1 VVAVRPGNQE
11 YRMNYSQRSPLWPY
25 LLVLGGLFALS
36 LAIPHRWKSD
46 TYSSAASVRKP
57 LARSQP
63 HRTAQNTAPAVAII
77 RPAQEALAGPVVLA
91 AIASSAPEQAPSDVW
106 SSAAASE
113 LAPRSAPSVDY
124 TVGAIAQRAVQK
136 FADFRRYVAEQSEA
150 AESDGF
156 TPQQPESV
164 SDQATAHRSRQT
176 DSLINTANCAPPTSL
191 LAQLDALAQYPDCQA
206 WSGGAKDLILDLCRT
221 PAGSSRQSAEIVEDL
236 QALVLRADDLSGQ
249 LKDLRAAESLRRAR
263 YALQRRLLIWPVL
276 FNNDLHSVYA
286 NSKGGEDSRRKLSQA
301 LADAGSH
308 LQTGPNSEAWRKY
321 LLLDQVAQL
330 ANATQLASPDEA
342 RQLARQVINRLTA
355 PQASDGQRQVL
366 GDASLQSLVE
376 AIRPWA
382 SETSDVRAV
391 LAALEQYEASELTS
405 DGRALVVL
413 SRRLNWSPEEKERQL
428 ARELDLHYRNANI
441 RIVLTADLIN
451 RVAPDPPATTAVV
464 NDTIL
469 NSRVN
474 GSSQTT
480 AQLQVKLIPDPL
492 RLHFQVGAEGS
503 VNSLTQ
509 STRGPVTFS
518 NRGESTFVARKTV
531 ILDRDGWTSENASA
545 EASSDTQLLGV
556 RTTLDGRP
564 VLGSVAR
571 RRAVE
576 KEEALREVADRE
588 VDEKIE
594 AKARQRLDDEVDR
607 RLTFIQQALREQL
620 LEPLAALRITPE
632 PIALET
638 TAQRLTARLRLAGAI
653 QAAGHT
659 ARPQAPSDSLA
670 SIQIHE
676 SAINNLLDSLQL
688 AGRTLTFAEL
698 FKYVADRANCPMIEL
713 PKNLPFDAVITFA
726 ESDPV
731 RVRCAGG
738 KLWLTLAA
746 KELRRGDTR
755 WQDIVASVAY
765 QPQIDGLHVR
775 LVRSGPA
782 ELERDNNP
790 QADAAL
796 REVFGK
802 LLSPDRTLNLIPPIV
817 AEHPQ
822 LADASVTQCVI
833 DDGWIGLAIGPN
845 RNVVQSPGKAG
856 MVR

>member
-1 VVAVRPGNQE
+1 
-11 YRMNYSQRSPLWPY
+11 MNYNQRSPLWPY

-36 LAIPHRWKSD
+36 LAIPHSWRSD
-46 TYSSAASVRKP
+46 TYSSAANARRP

-63 HRTAQNTAPAVAII
+63 PRTMQGGAPSVAII
-77 RPAQEALAGPVVLA
+77 RPVQEAMAGPAVLA
-91 AIASSAPEQAPSDVW
+91 AIASSAPEQPSSDIW

-113 LAPRSAPSVDY
+113 LSPRSAASVDY
-124 TVGAIAQRAVQK
+124 AVGSIAQRAVQK
-136 FADFRRYVAEQSEA
+136 FADFRRYIVEQSAA

-156 TPQQPESV
+156 TPQQTESA
-164 SDQATAHRSRQT
+164 SDQAAGRLRQT
-176 DSLINTANCAPPTSL
+176 ESSINDANCAPPTSL
-191 LAQLDALAQYPDCQA
+191 VAQLDRLAQYPDCQA
-206 WSGGAKDLILDLCRT
+206 WSGGVKELIIDLCRT
-221 PAGSSRQSAEIVEDL
+221 SPASNRQSAEIVERL
-236 QALVLRADDLSGQ
+236 KASVPQADDLAGR
-249 LKDLRAAESLRRAR
+249 LKDSQAAESLRRAR
-263 YALQRRLLIWPVL
+263 YALERRLLIWPVL

-286 NSKGGEDSRRKLSQA
+286 NSKVGEDARRRLSQA
-301 LADAGSH
+301 LADAGSRV
-308 LQTGPNSEAWRKY
+308 QTAATSDAWRKY

-330 ANATQLASPDEA
+330 ANSAQLVSPDEA

-355 PQASDGQRQVL
+355 TQASDAQRQVL
-366 GDASLQSLVE
+366 GDASLQALVE

-391 LAALEQYEASELTS
+391 LAVLEQYEASGLTS
-405 DGRALVVL
+405 DGRALVAVA
-413 SRRLNWSPEEKERQL
+413 RGLNWSPEGKERQL
-428 ARELDLHYRNANI
+428 GRQLDLHYRNANI
-441 RIVLTADLIN
+441 RVVLTAELIN
-451 RVAPDPPATTAVV
+451 RVAPDPPPTTGVV

-469 NSRVN
+469 NARVN

-509 STRGPVTFS
+509 ATRGPVTFS

-576 KEEALREVADRE
+576 KEEALRDVADRE
-588 VDEKIE
+588 VDEKVE

-620 LEPLAALRITPE
+620 LEPLAALAIAPE

-638 TAQRLTARLRLAGAI
+638 TAQRLTARLRLAGAT

-676 SAINNLLDSLQL
+676 SAINNLLDGLQL
-688 AGRTLTFAEL
+688 AGRTFTFAEL
-698 FKYVADRANCPMIEL
+698 FRYVADRANCPMIDPPAKL
-713 PKNLPFDAVITFA
+713 PADAIISFA
-726 ESDPV
+726 DRDPV
-731 RVRCAGG
+731 RVHCASG

-746 KELRRGDTR
+746 KELSRGSNR
-755 WQDIVASVAY
+755 WQDVVASVAY
-765 QPQIDGLHVR
+765 EPQVEGLHVR
-775 LVRSGPA
+775 LVRSGPV
-782 ELERDNNP
+782 ELEGDNNP
-790 QADAAL
+790 QADTTL
-796 REVFGK
+796 REIFGK
-802 LLSPDRTLNLIPPIV
+802 LLPPDRRLSLIPPVV

-822 LADASVTQCVI
+822 LADSAVTQCVI
-833 DDGWIGLAIGPN
+833 EDGWIGLAIGPN
-845 RNVVQSPGKAG
+845 RNLVQSPGKAG